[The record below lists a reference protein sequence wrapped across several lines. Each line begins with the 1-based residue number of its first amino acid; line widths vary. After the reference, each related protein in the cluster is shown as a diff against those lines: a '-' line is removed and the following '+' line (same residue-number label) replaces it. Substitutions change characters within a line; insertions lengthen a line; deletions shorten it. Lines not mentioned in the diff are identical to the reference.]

1 MTTRTAFAFALLLG
15 SSLFASRLDA
25 QEGALRTGQA
35 SPAPASGALPPGHP
49 AVPSSGDTESA
60 EALPPGHPH
69 TQHAAA
75 RNPEAP
81 PESSSEED
89 TSVPS
94 GTIVV
99 DVKNAN
105 GSPVPN
111 AVVTMGIVF
120 NSVAKGES
128 RKHLTLTT
136 DTTGVARFTNLEVA
150 SQIAYRPTLS
160 IDGATFSAP
169 PFQLKAATGV
179 RSTLY
184 VFPVTRR
191 VEEATIVTQSILFV
205 EVKDDRVQVQQA
217 FSIFNFGKSAWL
229 PNDVVITLPREFTAF
244 SAQQGMTDVGVDLV
258 EGKGVRLRGT
268 IYPGRHD
275 VEFRWQLPY
284 SGDSDVSLDV
294 GLTPNVAV
302 ARVMSPASQEMHLEA
317 TGFPPAESRT
327 DNQGQR
333 ILVTERQLMRNDTPL
348 KSLHARITGIP
359 TRGNAP
365 FIATGLSALVMAF
378 GLFLSTRRS
387 PSKERAVAGAQEDL
401 VHELSE
407 LEQAFQKGEIGK
419 KTYERERRMLLND
432 LARTF
437 PKDAVSTT

>member
-1 MTTRTAFAFALLLG
+1 MRTRVATALLIASSLLG
-15 SSLFASRLDA
+15 SPLHA

-35 SPAPASGALPPGHP
+35 TPAPGAGALPPGHP
-49 AVPSSGDTESA
+49 TVPTNDGTESN
-60 EALPPGHPH
+60 ALPPGHPH
-69 TQHAAA
+69 TDHAPA

-94 GTIVV
+94 GTVVV

-111 AVVTMGIVF
+111 AVVTLGIVF

-128 RKHLTLTT
+128 RKHVTLTT
-136 DTTGVARFTNLEVA
+136 DTNGVARFSNLEVA

-217 FSIFNFGKSAWL
+217 FSIFNFGKSAWV
-229 PNDVVITLPREFTAF
+229 PNDTIITLPREFTAF

-284 SGDSDVSLDV
+284 SGDSEVSLDV

-317 TGFPPAESRT
+317 TGFPPADGRT

-333 ILVTERQLMRNDTPL
+333 ILVTERQMMRNDTPL
-348 KSLHARITGIP
+348 KSVHARITGIP

-365 FIATGLSALVMAF
+365 FIATGLSGLTMAF
-378 GLFLSTRRS
+378 GVFLARRRS
-387 PSKERAVAGAQEDL
+387 PLKARGGSLAQEDL
-401 VHELSE
+401 LRELAD
-407 LEQAFQKGEIGK
+407 LEEALHKGDIGK
-419 KTYERERRMLLND
+419 KTYERERRTLLD
-432 LARTF
+432 ELARTF
-437 PKDAVSTT
+437 PKEAAPPNA